1 MFSNIRRQA
10 TVIARG
16 SSTGNPGA
24 RFAGAL
30 GLALLELPYPYIDPV
45 ALDLPGPIAVRWYG
59 LMYLV
64 GFTIAY
70 FVLRWL
76 ARERFLH
83 LDPDAVGDLI
93 FALALG
99 VILGGRLGYILFY
112 DFGGFLENPARILRI
127 WEGGLS
133 FHGGLLGVLIAAGW
147 FARKHGVTYLNL
159 GDSLALAVPF
169 GILAVRMANFVNGE
183 LYGRVASPDVPWAM
197 RFPTDPTALRLLGA
211 EGLSMRA
218 REMAIERAYE
228 TGLWDEV
235 APLVPLR
242 HPSQVYEAWLEG
254 ALLGII
260 LWAVF
265 AWARKRGVRLPSGA
279 YGGIF
284 LVGYGLFRSFVELF
298 RQPDA
303 QFRGPD
309 DPLGTVLGP
318 LTMGQTLS
326 VLMILGGLGL
336 LIWAWSRRG
345 RRPHDPVASEAQ

>member
-1 MFSNIRRQA
+1 M
-10 TVIARG
+10 
-16 SSTGNPGA
+16 
-24 RFAGAL
+24 L
-30 GLALLELPYPYIDPV
+30 GLTLLELRYPNIDPV
-45 ALDLPGPIAVRWYG
+45 ALDFPGPIDVRWYG

-64 GFTIAY
+64 GFAIAY

-93 FALALG
+93 FSLILG

-112 DFGGFLENPARILRI
+112 DFGSFLENPARILRI

-133 FHGGLLGVLIAAGW
+133 FHGGLLGVLIAAWW
-147 FARKHGVTYLNL
+147 FARQHRVTYLNL

-169 GILAVRMANFVNGE
+169 GIFAVRMANFINGE
-183 LYGRVASPDVPWAM
+183 LYGRPAPPDAPWAM
-197 RFPTDPTALRLLGA
+197 RFPTDPVALRLLGA
-211 EGLSMRA
+211 DRLPMRE

-228 TGLWDEV
+228 TGLWERV
-235 APLVPLR
+235 APMVPLR
-242 HPSQVYEAWLEG
+242 HPSQVYEAVLEG
-254 ALLGII
+254 LLLALI

-265 AWARKRGVRLPSGA
+265 AWARRRGARLPSGT

-284 LVGYGLFRSFVELF
+284 LLGYGLFRSFVELF

-318 LTMGQTLS
+318 LTMGQVLS
-326 VLMILGGLGL
+326 LLMILGGLGL
-336 LIWAWSRRG
+336 LIWTWSRRRYEPREPLSG
-345 RRPHDPVASEAQ
+345 EAA